1 MVNGLPLAFL
11 GTIVLNVPPEML
23 YFSSNEETIGIS
35 QDSSNLEFCELIL
48 HLQMD
53 WEPGLIKDTSRFGDL
68 MKSLITF
75 KGSAFS
81 EVVMLEV
88 DESIIVSKVS
98 RYCSIYCM
106 QGFLFS
112 PCEFLP
118 VPLHLH
124 CSSSSKLTQPEGRKM
139 SSLLPA

>member
-53 WEPGLIKDTSRFGDL
+53 WEPDLIKD
-68 MKSLITF
+68 
-75 KGSAFS
+75 
-81 EVVMLEV
+81 MLEV
-88 DESIIVSKVS
+88 DKSMIVSKES

-118 VPLHLH
+118 IPLHSH